1 MSPEIYAFAE
11 RCGGRTRANCT
22 WFIWVVAS
30 QSVAVLTAALQPEI
44 DAGLS
49 ELALLAIV
57 ERIGYLESWI
67 ALAVW
72 AVVFVAMLRHLFVT
86 LRPGVRDLSGAPLEV
101 EGD

>member
-1 MSPEIYAFAE
+1 MLA
-11 RCGGRTRANCT
+11 
-22 WFIWVVAS
+22 
-30 QSVAVLTAALQPEI
+30 AALQPEI
-44 DAGLS
+44 DAGRS

-86 LRPGVRDLSGAPLEV
+86 LRPGVRGLSGAPLEV